1 VDVIV
6 VEPSASGEGAQ
17 GRNTYTCGISTKYV
31 LCLIYRDLMCGTPD
45 KVLVFFDTYFLWLLE
60 P

>member
-45 KVLVFFDTYFLWLLE
+45 KVLVFFDTYFL
-60 P
+60 